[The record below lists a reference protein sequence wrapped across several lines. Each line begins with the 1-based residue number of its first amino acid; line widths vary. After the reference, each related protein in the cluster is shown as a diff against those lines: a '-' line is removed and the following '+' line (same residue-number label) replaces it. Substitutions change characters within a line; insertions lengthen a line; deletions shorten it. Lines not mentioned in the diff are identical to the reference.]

1 MRFSCAQRKGFTL
14 VELLVALA
22 ILALLVAIVLA
33 NMNEAKK
40 KARDMQRISDLQQIA
55 VGARMYRDFFSTS
68 TLPSVPSGEIF
79 GDGAGFDTVLTPYLP
94 ATIKDPINSGTTRY
108 YYNSVYTC
116 NSSTSTVVIALTM
129 ERSGNG
135 NMASVCGAGPYGAV
149 ASGATP
155 TASSY
160 VIILK

>member
-14 VELLVALA
+14 VEMLVAVA
-22 ILALLVAIVLA
+22 ILALLSAIVLA
-33 NMNEAKK
+33 SMNEAKK
-40 KARDMQRISDLQQIA
+40 KARDAQRVSDLQQIQ
-55 VGARMYRDFFSTS
+55 VGTRMYRDFFSTS

-94 ATIKDPINSGTTRY
+94 GTIKDPINSGTTRY
-108 YYNSVYTC
+108 YYNSAYGDC
-116 NSSTSTVVIALTM
+116 NGTHAVLIALTM
-129 ERSGNG
+129 ERSSNG